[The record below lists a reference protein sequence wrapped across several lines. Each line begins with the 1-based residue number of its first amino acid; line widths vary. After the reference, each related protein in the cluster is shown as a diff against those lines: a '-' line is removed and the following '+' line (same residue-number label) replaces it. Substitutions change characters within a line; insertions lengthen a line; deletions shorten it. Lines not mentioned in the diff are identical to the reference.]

1 MLPFVVNVPSEISIS
16 KNRLGQITNEVFAIK
31 KQCCEV
37 APFWQL
43 RQRFCWI
50 SSIKFSFNL
59 LSNYLSK
66 NFRVRT
72 SLPTKIMN
80 FI

>member
-16 KNRLGQITNEVFAIK
+16 KNRLGEIKVFAIK

-37 APFWQL
+37 APFWPL

-50 SSIKFSFNL
+50 SSIKFSLNL